1 VDRHDL
7 RIRAN
12 QALADLGPE
21 PVDPDQHDI
30 WVQERRGAVM
40 LLTNVADGKAQGLRD
55 AAIGEWVHPAARDL
69 LLDAAQEC
77 P

>member
-12 QALADLGPE
+12 QALTDLGPE
-21 PVDPDQHDI
+21 PVDADQHDI
-30 WVQERRGAVM
+30 WVEERRGAVM
-40 LLTNVADGKAQGLRD
+40 LLINVADGKAQVLRD

>member
-1 VDRHDL
+1 
-7 RIRAN
+7 
-12 QALADLGPE
+12 
-21 PVDPDQHDI
+21 
-30 WVQERRGAVM
+30 M

>member
-1 VDRHDL
+1 
-7 RIRAN
+7 
-12 QALADLGPE
+12 
-21 PVDPDQHDI
+21 
-30 WVQERRGAVM
+30 M
-40 LLTNVADGKAQGLRD
+40 LLTNVADGKAQVLRD